1 MLKLGLITRE
11 QVISALRHNGK
22 DVSAR
27 GNRLYINVD
36 AYDKAN
42 AKSILFD
49 VVTELQANEL
59 LIADFGHIDYQP
71 PTNIRTATDADACR
85 V

>member
-11 QVISALRHNGK
+11 QVISALRHNRK

-27 GNRLYINVD
+27 GDRLQIKVD
-36 AYDKAN
+36 PYDKAN
-42 AKSILFD
+42 AKSIFFD

-59 LIADFGHIDYQP
+59 LIADFGRLYYQP
-71 PTNIRTATDADACR
+71 RTKP
-85 V
+85 